1 MEVDTGS
8 DFGVGCGAGSAPTS
22 TLVGEP
28 GDQESS
34 DGEELLGTIWVPH
47 RDHGFV
53 RVAFSETRLLAYS
66 ICASLA
72 CEMTSLLFIVSLH
85 FTGFGYWG

>member
-1 MEVDTGS
+1 MELDSDVD
-8 DFGVGCGAGSAPTS
+8 VGFSAGSAP

-53 RVAFSETRLLAYS
+53 RRSARL
-66 ICASLA
+66 ASLR
-72 CEMTSLLFIVSLH
+72 TSTLR
-85 FTGFGYWG
+85 